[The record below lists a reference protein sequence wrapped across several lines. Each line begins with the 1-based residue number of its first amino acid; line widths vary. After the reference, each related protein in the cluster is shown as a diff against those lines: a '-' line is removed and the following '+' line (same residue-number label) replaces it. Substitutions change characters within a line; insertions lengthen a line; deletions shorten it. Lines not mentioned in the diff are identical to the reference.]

1 MDDVKKEDVMK
12 EYLDTI
18 DLLINNDMYVIVVFW
33 NNHQINDNIEL
44 AKEYFL
50 KISEKYKDTPNI
62 IYEIANEADNNIL
75 WEEVKEYSNSII
87 PIIRKSSKNNI
98 IIIPNSGRYIHP
110 TNIKLNELVDGNN
123 IMTSY
128 HLYVGTNL
136 IKDSITYIKEAI
148 ELKIPIFVTE
158 WGTTLANG
166 NDGFYEDYSNAF
178 VQLMDKYKLS
188 WCNFHIGDLNFKVNT
203 EYSGI
208 VKNNMWN
215 NSLADDILTS
225 SGKYIKSILQ
235 GNCSSYNSG
244 QYAIMMSRDDS
255 KAFWQG
261 EYINKII
268 SIEFKKSENIP
279 DDVIKYWDISLTE
292 NNSIK
297 AYIEPIE
304 SNYKL
309 YIISPNT
316 INLPIGCYKLFSG
329 FQNLEKIEFNNI
341 STSTSNDFGSMFYLC
356 SNLENILGLEQF
368 DTKNIKAAYSMFAE
382 CRKLTELNLT
392 NWNTENLTNIL
403 NMFANCTKL
412 SIIKGIES
420 WDTKNLNNISGTFAG
435 TFALQD
441 LNISNWKTDKITSIN
456 ESFTNSYIKNLNIGN
471 WNLSNCT
478 KMTGVFKNARALEN
492 LYLNNVNINLEN
504 LTDYNQL
511 FFQMK
516 ANVNIYVKDVTIA
529 EFIYKRLEENSV
541 VANIFYG
548 SEDNWQK
555 YI

>member
-1 MDDVKKEDVMK
+1 MDDVKKEDIVR

-18 DLLINNDMYVIVVFW
+18 DLLINNDMYVIVVLW
-33 NNHQINDNIEL
+33 NNHQINNNIEV

-50 KISEKYKDTPNI
+50 KISEKYKDLPNV

-87 PIIRKSSKNNI
+87 PIIRESSKDNI
-98 IIIPNSGRYIHP
+98 IIIPNSGRYIQL
-110 TNIKLNELVDGNN
+110 TNIKLNELVDENN

-136 IKDSITYIKEAI
+136 IKDSISYIKEAS

-188 WCNFHIGDLNFKVNT
+188 WCNFHIGDLNFRVNT

-208 VKNNMWN
+208 VKHNMWN
-215 NSLADDILTS
+215 NSLTDDILTS

-235 GNCSSYNSG
+235 GNCSSYNRG
-244 QYAIMMSRDDS
+244 QYAIMMPRDDS
-255 KAFWQG
+255 KAFWQE
-261 EYINKII
+261 EYINKIV

-279 DDVIKYWDISLTE
+279 DNVTIHWDISLTE
-292 NNSIK
+292 NSTVN
-297 AYIEPIE
+297 AYVEPIE
-304 SNYKL
+304 NNYKL
-309 YIISPNT
+309 YIISSNI
-316 INLPIGCYKLFSG
+316 INLPINCYKLFSG

-341 STSTSNDFGSMFYLC
+341 STSTSDDFGSMFYLC
-356 SNLENILGLEQF
+356 SSLENIQGLEQF
-368 DTKNIKAAYSMFAE
+368 DTQNIKFMYSMFLE
-382 CRKLTELNLT
+382 CRKLTKLDLS
-392 NWNTENLTNIL
+392 NWNTAKLTNIL

-412 SIIKGIES
+412 SVIKGIED
-420 WDTKNLNNISGTFAG
+420 WNTENLNNINGTFAG

-441 LNISNWKTDKITSIN
+441 LDISNWKTDKITSIN
-456 ESFTNSYIKNLNIGN
+456 ESFTNSNIKNLNISN

-478 KMTGVFKNARALEN
+478 KMTRVFKNDRALEN
-492 LYLNNVNINLEN
+492 LYLNNVDIKLEN

-511 FFQMK
+511 FYQMK
-516 ANVNIYVKDVTIA
+516 ENVNIYVKNVTIA